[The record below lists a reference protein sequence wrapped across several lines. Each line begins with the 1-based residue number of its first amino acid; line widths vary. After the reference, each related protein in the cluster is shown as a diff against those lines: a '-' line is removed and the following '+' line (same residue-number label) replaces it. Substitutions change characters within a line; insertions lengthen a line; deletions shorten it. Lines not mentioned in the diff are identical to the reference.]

1 MADSDA
7 PLGKEFKERVLGA
20 LKDIKDEVENVDR
33 KLDDLKDTEISK
45 IKVEIGMLKVKAG
58 FWGLAGGA
66 LGIFLLMLGKKVG
79 L

>member
-1 MADSDA
+1 MAADEY
-7 PLGKEFKERVLGA
+7 LGAEFKERVLGS
-20 LKDIKDEVENVDR
+20 LKDIKDEVANVDR

-66 LGIFLLMLGKKVG
+66 LGIFLLLLGKRVG

>member
-1 MADSDA
+1 MAADEY
-7 PLGKEFKERVLGA
+7 LGAEFKERVLGS
-20 LKDIKDEVENVDR
+20 LKDIKDEVATVDR

-66 LGIFLLMLGKKVG
+66 LGIFLLLLGKRVG